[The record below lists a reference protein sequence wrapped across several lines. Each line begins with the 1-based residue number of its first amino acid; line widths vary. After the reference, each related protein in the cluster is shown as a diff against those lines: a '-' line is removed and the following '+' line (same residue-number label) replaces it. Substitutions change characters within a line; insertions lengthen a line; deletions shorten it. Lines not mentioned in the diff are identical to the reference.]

1 MSTNK
6 EIKFHKPDFGGRMS
20 FFGTAGRETTRTNCK
35 NCGKRIHWKGGH
47 DAFFFGG
54 TYECSKQIHW
64 KSGHKHIPQCRKDAP
79 KYWNT
84 KSDWWRKG
92 KQIETKGCIS

>member
-47 DAFFFGG
+47 DAFFFGIDCRYCIG
-54 TYECSKQIHW
+54 TYSD
-64 KSGHKHIPQCRKDAP
+64 SDATHDSP
-79 KYWNT
+79 EYWNT

-92 KQIETKGCIS
+92 KQIETKGCVS